1 VSQSVSQAE
10 APDSFETSQRSH
22 GGLPPEDEGGRHLW
36 ERYGVTAIF
45 LAPALVLLAVWI
57 VYPTI
62 STIIRSFY
70 DRSGDEFVGFDNYET
85 LFSDDTLFTAIRNNF
100 LWVLIVPAFVTAIG
114 LVFAVLI
121 ERIRF
126 ATAFKV
132 AVFMP
137 MAISLFAA
145 GVIWRLMYEKDP
157 DEGTINAGIAVVR
170 DAVTPSGVLSQAQP
184 STDSLQ
190 GNTSSGFVLETPLE
204 PGGVAQLGLT
214 GIRAPEIPE
223 DAAPAV
229 VPEALAGG
237 ITGVVWRDFT
247 TEADTPG
254 GTPGE
259 VETGEVGLPGV
270 SIELRSEGGR
280 VARTT
285 AEADGTFAFEEL
297 EAGTYQVAVG
307 SSTFSEPFAGVSW
320 LGESLILP
328 SVMIAYIWVWA
339 GFAMV
344 VIAAGLAAIPRDL
357 LEAART
363 DGATELQVFR
373 RVTIPLL
380 APVLTVVFITMLIYV
395 LKVFDIVISV
405 APGSVQDDANVIALA
420 MWRTSFGG
428 VNDHGLGA
436 AIAVFLFL
444 LVIPVLAINIRRFR
458 REV

>member
-1 VSQSVSQAE
+1 MSESVSTAE
-10 APDSFETSQRSH
+10 APRK
-22 GGLPPEDEGGRHLW
+22 GLPPAEERHLW
-36 ERYGVTAIF
+36 ERYGVTAAF
-45 LAPALVLLAVWI
+45 LAPALVLLGVWI

-70 DRSGDEFVGFDNYET
+70 DRSGDEFVGIDNYET
-85 LFSDDTLFTAIRNNF
+85 LFTDDTLLKAIQNNF
-100 LWVLIVPAFVTAIG
+100 LWILVVPALVTAIG
-114 LVFAVLI
+114 LVFAVLL
-121 ERIRF
+121 ERVRF

-157 DEGTINAGIAVVR
+157 DQGTVNAGIAVVK
-170 DAVTPSGVLSQAQP
+170 DAVSPSGVLSRALP
-184 STDSLQ
+184 STDDLQ
-190 GNTSSGFVLETPLE
+190 GGPEGGLVLEEPLE
-204 PGGVAQLGLT
+204 TGAVAQLGLT
-214 GIRAPEIPE
+214 GIRTSDVPESAE
-223 DAAPAV
+223 QAV
-229 VPEALAGG
+229 VPEALSGG

-247 TEADTPG
+247 PRG
-254 GTPGE
+254 GTPG
-259 VETGEVGLPGV
+259 VVDDGEQGLPGV
-270 SIELRSEGGR
+270 TVELREEGGR
-280 VARTT
+280 TALETT
-285 AEADGTFAFEEL
+285 TEANGTFAFEEV
-297 EAGTYQVAVG
+297 EPG
-307 SSTFSEPFAGVSW
+307 SYRAAIGPDTFSEPYAGVSW
-320 LGESLILP
+320 LGEGLILP
-328 SVMIAYIWVWA
+328 AVMIAYIWVWA

-363 DGATELQVFR
+363 DGANELQVFR

-405 APGSVQDDANVIALA
+405 APGAVQDDANVIALA
-420 MWRTSFGG
+420 MWRTAFGG

-444 LVIPVLAINIRRFR
+444 LVIPILAVNIRRFR
-458 REV
+458 REL

>member
-1 VSQSVSQAE
+1 MSESASTAE
-10 APDSFETSQRSH
+10 APRA
-22 GGLPPEDEGGRHLW
+22 GLPPGDEGASFW
-36 ERYGVTAIF
+36 ERYGVAALF
-45 LAPALVLLAVWI
+45 LGPALVLLAVWI

-70 DRSGDEFVGFDNYET
+70 DRSGDEFVGIDNYET
-85 LFSDDTLFTAIRNNF
+85 LFTDDTLLKAIQNNF
-100 LWVLIVPAFVTAIG
+100 LWILIVPALVTAIG

-121 ERIRF
+121 ERVRF
-126 ATAFKV
+126 STAFKV

-157 DEGTINAGIAVVR
+157 DQGTLNAGVAVVK
-170 DAVTPSGVLSQAQP
+170 DAVSPSGVLSRALP
-184 STDSLQ
+184 STDDLQ
-190 GNTSSGFVLETPLE
+190 GGPEGGLVLEEPLE

-214 GIRAPEIPE
+214 GIRTSDVPESAE
-223 DAAPAV
+223 PAV
-229 VPEALAGG
+229 VPEALSGG

-247 TEADTPG
+247 PGG
-254 GTPGE
+254 GTPGVVDE
-259 VETGEVGLPGV
+259 GELGLPGV
-270 SIELRSEGGR
+270 TLELRGESGGTALETTSE
-280 VARTT
+280 AN
-285 AEADGTFAFEEL
+285 GTFAFEDVEP
-297 EAGTYQVAVG
+297 GSYQAAIG
-307 SSTFSEPFAGVSW
+307 PDTFSEPYAGVSW
-320 LGESLILP
+320 LGEGLILP
-328 SVMIAYIWVWA
+328 AVMIAYIWVWA

-363 DGATELQVFR
+363 DGANELQVFR

-444 LVIPVLAINIRRFR
+444 LVIPVLAVNIRRFR

>member
-1 VSQSVSQAE
+1 MSESASTAE
-10 APDSFETSQRSH
+10 APRA
-22 GGLPPEDEGGRHLW
+22 GLPPSDEGPRLW
-36 ERYGVTAIF
+36 ERYGIPALF
-45 LAPALVLLAVWI
+45 LGPALVFLAVWI
-57 VYPTI
+57 VYPTL
-62 STIIRSFY
+62 STIVRSFY
-70 DRSGDEFVGFDNYET
+70 DRSGDEFVGLDNYET
-85 LFSDDTLFTAIRNNF
+85 LFSDDTLFKAIQNNF
-100 LWVLIVPAFVTAIG
+100 LWILIVPALVTALG

-121 ERIRF
+121 ERVRF

-157 DEGTINAGIAVVR
+157 DQGTLNAGIAVVK
-170 DAVTPSGVLSQAQP
+170 DAVSPSGVLSRALP
-184 STDSLQ
+184 STDELQ
-190 GNTSSGFVLETPLE
+190 GGTRGGLVLEESLE
-204 PGGVAQLGLT
+204 TGGVARLGLT
-214 GIRAPEIPE
+214 GIRAGDVPESAEQAI
-223 DAAPAV
+223 
-229 VPEALAGG
+229 VPEALSGG

-247 TEADTPG
+247 PGG
-254 GTPGE
+254 GTPG
-259 VETGEVGLPGV
+259 VVDDGEVGLPGV
-270 SIELRSEGGR
+270 TLELRDESGRTVLETSSEP
-280 VARTT
+280 
-285 AEADGTFAFEEL
+285 DGTFAFEEV
-297 EAGTYQVAVG
+297 EAGSYQAAIG
-307 SSTFSEPFAGVSW
+307 PDTFSEPYAGVSW
-320 LGESLILP
+320 LGEGLILP
-328 SVMIAYIWVWA
+328 AVMIAYIWVWA

>member
-1 VSQSVSQAE
+1 MSESASTAE
-10 APDSFETSQRSH
+10 APVA
-22 GGLPPEDEGGRHLW
+22 GGLPPEDEGRHLW

-45 LAPALVLLAVWI
+45 LAPALVLLTVWI
-57 VYPTI
+57 IYPTL
-62 STIIRSFY
+62 STIYRSLF
-70 DRSGDEFVGFDNYET
+70 DRSGDEFVGLDNYET
-85 LFSDDTLFTAIRNNF
+85 IFRDDTLFKAIQNNF

-114 LVFAVLI
+114 LVFAVLL
-121 ERIRF
+121 ERVRF
-126 ATAFKV
+126 ATGFKV

-157 DEGTINAGIAVVR
+157 DEGTLNAGIAVVR

-184 STDSLQ
+184 STDAVQ
-190 GNTSSGFVLETPLE
+190 GNIDSGFVLETPLE
-204 PGGVAQLGLT
+204 PGGVARLGLT

-229 VPEALAGG
+229 VPEALSGG

-259 VETGEVGLPGV
+259 VEVGEVGLPGV
-270 SIELRSEGGR
+270 TVELRNEGGGG
-280 VARTT
+280 VASTT
-285 AEADGTFAFEEL
+285 AEPDGTFVFEDL
-297 EAGTYQVAVG
+297 EAGTYQVAVA
-307 SSTFSEPFAGVSW
+307 SETFSETYAGVNW
-320 LGESLILP
+320 LGEGLILP
-328 SVMIAYIWVWA
+328 AVMIAYIWIWA

-380 APVLTVVFITMLIYV
+380 APVLTVVFITMVIYV